1 MPMCVEE
8 ILPDSLLLADS
19 GAGGSEWVMCESI
32 SEEEP
37 RGACSERTQKRS
49 ACWELATPPW
59 GDRRDD
65 RTEPRAQRER
75 DRLLLYLFTTHTHT
89 HSITRNLCMV

>member
-1 MPMCVEE
+1 MPVCVEE
-8 ILPDSLLLADS
+8 ILADSLLLADS
-19 GAGGSEWVMCESI
+19 GAGGSEWAMCESI

-37 RGACSERTQKRS
+37 SSERTQKRS

-65 RTEPRAQRER
+65 HTEARAQKR
-75 DRLLLYLFTTHTHT
+75 DRLLLYLFPTHT